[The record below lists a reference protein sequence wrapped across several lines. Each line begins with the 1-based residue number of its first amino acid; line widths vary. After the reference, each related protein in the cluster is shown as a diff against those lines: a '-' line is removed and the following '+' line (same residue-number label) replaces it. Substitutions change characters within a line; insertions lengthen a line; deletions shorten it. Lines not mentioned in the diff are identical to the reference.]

1 LNEWTARDLAARVGD
16 PLTLEYAVWEPP
28 GRLIRRTAGFRIA
41 AVVPM
46 QGLAADRTLAPVYP
60 GLTDSESMARW
71 DPPFPID
78 LRRVR
83 PVDEDYWKKFRTTPK
98 AFIRLDVG
106 QRLWRSRY
114 GDRSSIRVT
123 APADRSLAETR
134 DRYAVRLRALLDPL
148 AAGMSVQDVRT
159 DGLAASRGSTDFGE
173 YFTYF
178 SFFLVLSALLLA
190 GLFFRLGVEQR
201 AREVGLLRAVG
212 YTTGRIRALL
222 AGEGLVVTMVGGVI
236 GIGGAIAYASMMMTG
251 LGSWWSGAVGTDAL
265 RLHVT
270 ATSLA
275 GGVIGVAVMAMA
287 CLWWTLR
294 SLSRVSE
301 RSLLSGMLAAD
312 ALTVAARRSRWP
324 ALCAIGGAVLG
335 LALIAASAA
344 HVVDKTGAFF
354 GASASLLAASLGAA
368 AVTLRRP
375 GHRPIHGT
383 GWWAMCRLGLRHAA
397 DRPGRSVLAI
407 AVIAA
412 ATFILISVDA
422 FRRVGPPASD
432 RRSGVG
438 GYSLLVDLLLPLVH
452 DPNGPEGRE
461 ALGLTPFSDVRLEP
475 FRVMPGDDASCLNLY
490 EPKNPTILGAS
501 RAFIESGRFTFQ
513 GAVPGSDAERGNPW
527 LLLNRPTPGDQGRVV
542 PVIADANSMTYVLHK
557 SLGDDIVI
565 DRGGQRVR
573 LRLVAALGDSILQ
586 SELVMSEANFLELF
600 PDQEGFERLLVEAPA
615 SLVARLGPAIE
626 EGASDLGA
634 HVESTAERLA
644 GFHRV
649 ENTYISTFQTLGGL
663 GLLVGTIGLAAV
675 LLRNV
680 LERRRAL
687 ALLGAIGY
695 RRAHVFAIVLAE
707 NVLLLVWGLAAGT
720 ACAVV
725 AVVPAVIDRGSWL
738 PIGRGGWALLGGVF
752 LTGLVSSIVAT
763 HAALRTPLVGALRSE

>member
-1 LNEWTARDLAARVGD
+1 MGS
-16 PLTLEYAVWEPP
+16 AVPDRPAPRPP
-28 GRLIRRTAGFRIA
+28 GRRGLLEEIPHDAESVHPSRRRA
-41 AVVPM
+41 AA
-46 QGLAADRTLAPVYP
+46 LALAI
-60 GLTDSESMARW
+60 W
-71 DPPFPID
+71 
-78 LRRVR
+78 R
-83 PVDEDYWKKFRTTPK
+83 PH
-98 AFIRLDVG
+98 
-106 QRLWRSRY
+106 
-114 GDRSSIRVT
+114 SIRVT
-123 APADRSLAETR
+123 PPADRSLAETR

-148 AAGMSVQDVRT
+148 AAGLSVQDVRT

-212 YTTGRIRALL
+212 YTTGRIRGLL
-222 AGEGLVVTMVGGVI
+222 AGEGLVVTMAGGVI

-265 RLHVT
+265 RLHVS

-275 GGVIGVAVMAMA
+275 GGVIGVAVTAMA

-312 ALTVAARRSRWP
+312 ALTGRRRVDR
-324 ALCAIGGAVLG
+324 AGRRAGAIGCAVLG
-335 LALIAASAA
+335 LALIVASAA

-354 GASASLLAASLGAA
+354 GASAFLLAASLCVA

-375 GHRPIHGT
+375 AHRPIHRDRLVGDVPVGT
-383 GWWAMCRLGLRHAA
+383 SPRRRSARPKRAGHRRDRGGDVHPDLGGRVSTRGSARKRSALGRRRLFVA
-397 DRPGRSVLAI
+397 GRS
-407 AVIAA
+407 AA
-412 ATFILISVDA
+412 AA
-422 FRRVGPPASD
+422 GP
-432 RRSGVG
+432 RSQRAGRAAKRWG
-438 GYSLLVDLLLPLVH
+438 SPRLP
-452 DPNGPEGRE
+452 
-461 ALGLTPFSDVRLEP
+461 SVRLEP

-513 GAVPGSDAERGNPW
+513 SAVPGSDAERANPW
-527 LLLNRPTPGDQGRVV
+527 LLLNRHDAGRSGSRRARHRGRELDDLRPAQESGRRYRDRSRRAARTAPSGRGPQRQYSAERAGDV
-542 PVIADANSMTYVLHK
+542 
-557 SLGDDIVI
+557 
-565 DRGGQRVR
+565 GGQFSRAVSGSGGIR
-573 LRLVAALGDSILQ
+573 SGCSSRRQ
-586 SELVMSEANFLELF
+586 
-600 PDQEGFERLLVEAPA
+600 P

-680 LERRRAL
+680 LERRREL
-687 ALLGAIGY
+687 ALLGGDWLPPGACVRDCSGGERAVAHLGPRRRY
-695 RRAHVFAIVLAE
+695 RVRGRGRCPRRHRSR
-707 NVLLLVWGLAAGT
+707 GLAADRT
-720 ACAVV
+720 AADGCCSV
-725 AVVPAVIDRGSWL
+725 ACSW
-738 PIGRGGWALLGGVF
+738 RVWY
-752 LTGLVSSIVAT
+752 
-763 HAALRTPLVGALRSE
+763 LRSSPRMRRFARRSWARFERSKRRVASGHLVVRVHGWTVMT